1 MNDSGLHAVVEA
13 FYIYAKDAVEVFFSG
28 AFDGADV
35 RDSGIVDEN
44 RKAVA
49 WKKLIEER
57 VDLVTVGDI
66 AQVRGGVSAG
76 SGDLLAGSLG
86 VVEIDVEDAER
97 GSVGGELARDG
108 AADAAASAGDDGDAT
123 VEAEGA
129 WIGG

>member
-13 FYIYAKDAVEVFFSG
+13 FYIHAKNAVEIFFGG

-35 RDSGIVDEN
+35 RDACVVDEN
-44 RKAVA
+44 RKTFAC
-49 WKKLIEER
+49 KKLIEECP
-57 VDLVTVGDI
+57 DLATVGDVAMI
-66 AQVRGGVSAG
+66 RGGVSTGG
-76 SGDLLAGSLG
+76 SDLLAGGFG

>member
-1 MNDSGLHAVVEA
+1 
-13 FYIYAKDAVEVFFSG
+13 
-28 AFDGADV
+28 V

-66 AQVRGGVSAG
+66 AMVRGGVSTGG
-76 SGDLLAGSLG
+76 SDLLAGGFG